1 MPPESKSVLV
11 SLSFASCAAVL
22 ALGYAWQP
30 WPGYGWDVI
39 TGSHAVGFA
48 AYKLDKQKI
57 VNQNLIPVF
66 LACVTLVIT
75 MLHAA
80 TTLEPSTA
88 ANHGWGFGLSTWL
101 VALHALLGLG
111 THHDA
116 ISGATVS
123 SGKPSTAA

>member
-1 MPPESKSVLV
+1 MPSQPKSVLA

-30 WPGYGWDVI
+30 WPGYGWHVI

-48 AYKLDKQKI
+48 AYKLATGAR
-57 VNQNLIPVF
+57 NLIPVF
-66 LACVTLVIT
+66 LACVTLVISV
-75 MLHAA
+75 LHAA

-116 ISGATVS
+116 ISS
-123 SGKPSTAA
+123 KPVADRVAKTPA